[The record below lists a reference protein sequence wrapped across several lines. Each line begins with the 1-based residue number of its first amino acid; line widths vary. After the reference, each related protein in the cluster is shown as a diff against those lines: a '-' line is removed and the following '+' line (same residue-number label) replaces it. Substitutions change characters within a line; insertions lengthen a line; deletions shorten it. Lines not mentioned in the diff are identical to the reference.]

1 MAQAQGGEKR
11 AGRAGRAEGVG
22 HVSEDCSLEVW
33 REIAW
38 HTSSS
43 DYLCLVLLFQ
53 QLDAKFGKWCEAKA
67 LLANWSCFSDA
78 PSQLSCHAH
87 ASRSCHGSGS
97 SRSCNGEL
105 GLIAALLRAVFAAPT
120 TAGTVAS
127 KQVSSELRGLH
138 VQEKDEDADVG
149 HQDVARQDVHQ
160 CLPPTH
166 HQEHAAKSGDT
177 GEDGCRQH
185 LASCHTV
192 HPQNAAA
199 GRAGEVLKCSRKHEY
214 MAFARDR
221 LGAIHK
227 SVLPVVP
234 IVIPTVAQLRQAIS
248 AFEQKLSPKVPCAAR
263 QQACHQMH
271 ASGGRQEQE
280 AQARVVT
287 GEELRGYILQV
298 VKQGT
303 TPCATLDKALDAC
316 AAAHAAHAAQG
327 KLPQG
332 MTGVG
337 GAHDSTVVMVMGVL
351 SSVSG
356 RMVLIDDTGHVPVV
370 VPEGHLFSPPPPC
383 AAPAAL
389 GTDRVPVGMMD
400 LVCLQDWSLVLPPR
414 KQVVKHPRLLVAPS
428 QKQLGT
434 CHTLHEPYL
443 QVCAKWGSGASR
455 ATGVEALSVHQ
466 AHETTLDEHT
476 GPHQA
481 HETTLAPSPHQT
493 SPPPTPTT
501 PHHTTDRGKGGDPQ
515 GHTRVCRP
523 GLRRLWLRGP
533 RMPCRPTVLSHGHG
547 SAHLDTLQPSLPHL
561 NRAPAV
567 GMPQGRVA
575 ARQAALRAHRQDM
588 AAGAWVVKVHQ
599 VHPPWP
605 TQVFNGSPAAAAAQE
620 PTCFNL
626 YGLVQVSGGM
636 EQVAGVERQQCAHD
650 DNAHHDNAPMHDGD
664 AHIALRWVPAKVV
677 LQGNLTLMFPFVQ
690 PGGCY
695 AIIGAQLQHPPR
707 HHVQQAIAEDRGLHA
722 SRLVL
727 VLLVPQTARVYPLH
741 PIADQEGLVAALP
754 WLGGVDGVVQDDMQ
768 DHMHHHMHHHMQQ
781 DMDQALCTKQDHTK
795 QDHTKQDTKQDHTKQ
810 DHTQQ
815 DHTKQDQTKQ
825 DRQQVSKKRRVS
837 LQTPVSLQPH
847 RAATSSE
854 QACRRSVDELE
865 VLSSPVP
872 VQRQCRVASDAAPD
886 AHSPDAHVPTQLLDV
901 LSDTSSGEQAPY
913 LHLKRCAHLVEEEEF
928 NVHDFVQRFAGE
940 TKQVSA
946 SFRGTVAWTSW
957 RETTPP
963 TCNPASPCAEWHASP
978 TGAPASV
985 PPHLAPAARAA
996 HASQGCEVRK
1006 DEQVCEMRKGV
1017 LLVRFVRQQEPGGG
1031 CSKTSAARETYA
1043 DHVDVYMDEVC
1054 SWIPHGLAP
1063 GALVSCRRLVLCP
1076 SPPSGHDIRGASLG
1090 GGGVRGEGSAGGR
1103 VVCRAVPQTHI
1114 AILRCAPPETCAQHN
1129 PHTRLT
1135 PAIAISGVQMAW
1147 GEVVRVVDVVQ
1158 RCVEGG
1164 QEEVGNLTL
1173 MTLIGSV
1180 TNIWRVSI
1188 ELLCCECQA
1197 VANAPSI
1204 GAKRVCCQ
1212 QGACAPKPGMPCEYR
1227 VVVKATGNFDDGS
1240 ATCRMHFEGQEL
1252 VLHTLLGVDKAV
1264 EQQLVAAASETGRI
1278 VLEAGLHDDEA
1289 MRLHQTWAVL
1299 QVREPLSAAL
1309 LLRMQHATNLL
1320 STAVEKAR
1328 GSGSLC
1334 NLRILCHQSPLLASQ
1349 PAHVSI
1355 STKVS
1360 ASLLD
1365 IVNHLHILK
1374 DLTTLNTQSPPPF
1387 SLYLCGRQR

>member
-1 MAQAQGGEKR
+1 M
-11 AGRAGRAEGVG
+11 RAGRAEGVG

-38 HTSSS
+38 HSSCS
-43 DYLCLVLLFQ
+43 DYLSLVLLFH
-53 QLDAKFGKWCEAKA
+53 QLNAKFGKWCKAKA
-67 LLANWSCFSDA
+67 LLANWSCFSNA
-78 PSQLSCHAH
+78 ASQASCD
-87 ASRSCHGSGS
+87 GSGS
-97 SRSCNGEL
+97 SRSCDGEL
-105 GLIAALLRAVFAAPT
+105 GLIAALLHAVFCAPN

-127 KQVSSELRGLH
+127 KQVSSELKGLH
-138 VQEKDEDADVG
+138 VQEKDEDADVA
-149 HQDVARQDVHQ
+149 HQDVERQDVHQ
-160 CLPPTH
+160 YLVHQSLPSTH

-177 GEDGCRQH
+177 GEDGFRQH

-192 HPQNAAA
+192 HPQNAVA
-199 GRAGEVLKCSRKHEY
+199 GRAGAALKCSRKHEY
-214 MAFARDR
+214 MAFARGR
-221 LGAIHK
+221 LPALHK
-227 SVLPVVP
+227 SVIPALP

-248 AFEQKLSPKVPCAAR
+248 AFEQKSSRKAPSAAR
-263 QQACHQMH
+263 QQPCHQMD
-271 ASGGRQEQE
+271 ALGGRQEQE
-280 AQARVVT
+280 AEARVVT

-316 AAAHAAHAAQG
+316 APAHAAHAAQG
-327 KLPQG
+327 KQPQG

-389 GTDRVPVGMMD
+389 RTDRVPVGMMD
-400 LVCLQDWSLVLPPR
+400 LVWLEEWSLVLPPR

-428 QKQLGT
+428 QKQLGS
-434 CHTLHEPYL
+434 CHTLHQPYL
-443 QVCAKWGSGASR
+443 QVCANWGSGPSR
-455 ATGVEALSVHQ
+455 ASGVEG
-466 AHETTLDEHT
+466 HES
-476 GPHQA
+476 
-481 HETTLAPSPHQT
+481 TLAPSPHQT
-493 SPPPTPTT
+493 TPPSTPTT

-515 GHTRVCRP
+515 GYTRVCRA
-523 GLRRLWLRGP
+523 GLRRLWLLGP
-533 RMPCRPTVLSHGHG
+533 HMPCRPAVHGHG

-575 ARQAALRAHRQDM
+575 ARQVALRAHRQGM

-636 EQVAGVERQQCAHD
+636 EQVGGVERQQCAHD
-650 DNAHHDNAPMHDGD
+650 DDVPMLDGD
-664 AHIALRWVPAKVV
+664 AQIALRWVPAKVV
-677 LQGNLTLMFPFVQ
+677 LEGNLTLMFPFVQ
-690 PGGCY
+690 PGACY
-695 AIIGAQLQHPPR
+695 AIIGAQLQHPSR
-707 HHVQQAIAEDRGLHA
+707 HQMQQAIAQNRGLDA
-722 SRLVL
+722 SRLL
-727 VLLVPQTARVYPLH
+727 LLVPQTARVYPLDQ
-741 PIADQEGLVAALP
+741 IADQEGLVAALP
-754 WLGGVDGVVQDDMQ
+754 WWGGVDGVVQDDMQ
-768 DHMHHHMHHHMQQ
+768 DDMQQ
-781 DMDQALCTKQDHTK
+781 DMDQGLCTKQDHTN
-795 QDHTKQDTKQDHTKQ
+795 
-810 DHTQQ
+810 
-815 DHTKQDQTKQ
+815 Q

-837 LQTPVSLQPH
+837 LQTNVSLQPH

-865 VLSSPVP
+865 VLSSPEP
-872 VQRQCRVASDAAPD
+872 VQRQCRVASDAA
-886 AHSPDAHVPTQLLDV
+886 PDAHVPTQLLDV
-901 LSDTSSGEQAPY
+901 LSDTSSGEQAPCV
-913 LHLKRCAHLVEEEEF
+913 HLKRCAHLVEEEEF
-928 NVHDFVQRFAGE
+928 NVQDFVQRFAGE

-963 TCNPASPCAEWHASP
+963 TCNPASQCAEWHASP
-978 TGAPASV
+978 NGAPASV
-985 PPHLAPAARAA
+985 PPHFAGAARAA
-996 HASQGCEVRK
+996 HASQVCEMRK
-1006 DEQVCEMRKGV
+1006 DQQVCEMRKGV
-1017 LLVRFVRQQEPGGG
+1017 LLVRFVRQQEHGGG
-1031 CSKTSAARETYA
+1031 CSKTSAARETFA
-1043 DHVDVYMDEVC
+1043 DHVDVYMDDVC

-1063 GALVSCRRLVLCP
+1063 GALVSCRRLLLCP
-1076 SPPSGHDIRGASLG
+1076 LAQSCNDIRGASLG
-1090 GGGVRGEGSAGGR
+1090 GGGVRGERSAGGR

-1114 AILRCAPPETCAQHN
+1114 AILCCAPPETCAQHN
-1129 PHTRLT
+1129 PHTHLT

-1147 GEVVRVVDVVQ
+1147 REVVRVVDVVQ

-1197 VANAPSI
+1197 VVSAASI

-1212 QGACAPKPGMPCEYR
+1212 QCACAPKPAMPCEYR

-1240 ATCRMHFEGQEL
+1240 ATCRIHFEGQEL
-1252 VLHTLLGVDKAV
+1252 VLHTLLGVNKAV
-1264 EQQLVAAASETGRI
+1264 EQQLVAAARETGRI
-1278 VLEAGLHDDEA
+1278 VFEGGLHDDEA
-1289 MRLHQTWAVL
+1289 VRLHQTWAVL

-1309 LLRMQHATNLL
+1309 LLSMQHATNLL

-1349 PAHVSI
+1349 PAHVST

-1360 ASLLD
+1360 ASHPD
-1365 IVNHLHILK
+1365 ILK
-1374 DLTTLNTQSPPPF
+1374 DFTTLNTQHSILNHHPR
-1387 SLYLCGRQR
+1387 SLYIFAADKGRGGMMRRCR